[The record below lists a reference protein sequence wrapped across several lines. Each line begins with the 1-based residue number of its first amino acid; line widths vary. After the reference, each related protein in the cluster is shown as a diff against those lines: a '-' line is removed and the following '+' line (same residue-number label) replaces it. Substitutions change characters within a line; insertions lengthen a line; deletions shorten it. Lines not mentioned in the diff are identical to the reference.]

1 MRLVFYIGIFL
12 IILAIYFHE
21 MGHITKQQELTLLGV
36 GIVTV
41 VLVFGSVR
49 RNAEVV
55 KETLE
60 LFTEP

>member
-1 MRLVFYIGIFL
+1 MRLFFYIGIFL
-12 IILAIYFHE
+12 IILAVYFSE
-21 MGHITKQQELTLLGV
+21 MGQITKQQELSLLGV